1 MSPHDHMMIGIAAG
15 LILATFLRWAPS
27 WADLLTAVAVAILID
42 LVITHYQRRDLDF
55 DGFAASHASDNA
67 GSAHVCACIAVAF
80 IGVLAVL
87 HIMRAK

>member
-27 WADLLTAVAVAILID
+27 WADLLTAVAAAILID
-42 LVITHYQRRDLDF
+42 LVITHHQRRDF
-55 DGFAASHASDNA
+55 DGVAVSHASDSVGA
-67 GSAHVCACIAVAF
+67 AHVCACVAVAF

-87 HIMRAK
+87 HIMRTK